1 MRKIKD
7 NILNAITYIASGIS
21 VLILGILLVYLLV
34 NGIKSINLEMF
45 TNDYWAKNYL
55 VEVNNE
61 GTHSDVNYKG
71 DDYYVEKYDI
81 ALKDK
86 DKEIVV
92 TYIGE
97 NSQFNELKSITAGN
111 SLGMVMPF
119 DVGYKIESFEY
130 LDSNNDIAI
139 GGVLLKQN
147 ASEVAQILNNQ
158 KINSIYYQS
167 TSGGIKAS
175 IINTLI
181 LIFISLLIATPIS
194 IGSAIYLNEYN
205 SKSKFNQLLSVS
217 IETLAGVPSIIYG
230 LVGITV
236 LFPVT
241 QLLGATTTSV
251 LLGALTMAVIL
262 LPTMIKATQVALA
275 QVDQGLKDAS
285 LSLGATKVQTINKVV
300 LPGAFNGILSGL
312 LLCVSKV
319 IGESAALVYTMG
331 TFISDTPSLTN
342 QGTSLSLMIYSI
354 MSNDNPNFELACAI
368 SLIIL
373 VIVLVL
379 NISVKIINY
388 RFNKIGQR

>member
-7 NILNAITYIASGIS
+7 YILNAITYIASGIS
-21 VLILGILLVYLLV
+21 VLILGVLLVYLLV
-34 NGIKSINLEMF
+34 NGVKSINLKMF
-45 TNDYWAKNYL
+45 SDDYWAKNYL
-55 VEVNNE
+55 VEVD
-61 GTHSDVNYKG
+61 SDSRNFDSKYNG
-71 DDYYVEKYDI
+71 DDYYIKKYDI
-81 ALKDK
+81 AIKDD

-97 NSQFNELKSITAGN
+97 NSQFNELKSLTVGD
-111 SLGMVMPF
+111 SLGMITPF
-119 DVGYKIESFEY
+119 DVGYKIESIEY
-130 LDSNNDIAI
+130 LDSNGVISI
-139 GGVLLKQN
+139 GGVLLKHN
-147 ASEVAQILNNQ
+147 AIEVAQILNENHV
-158 KINSIYYQS
+158 NSIYYQS

-181 LIFISLLIATPIS
+181 LIFVSLLIATPIS
-194 IGSAIYLNEYN
+194 ICSAIYLNEYN
-205 SKSKFNQLLSVS
+205 SKNKFNQLLSVS

-241 QLLGATTTSV
+241 QLFGATTTSV

-300 LPGAFNGILSGL
+300 LPGAMNGILSGL

-379 NISVKIINY
+379 NISVKLINY
-388 RFNKIGQR
+388 KFNKLGQR